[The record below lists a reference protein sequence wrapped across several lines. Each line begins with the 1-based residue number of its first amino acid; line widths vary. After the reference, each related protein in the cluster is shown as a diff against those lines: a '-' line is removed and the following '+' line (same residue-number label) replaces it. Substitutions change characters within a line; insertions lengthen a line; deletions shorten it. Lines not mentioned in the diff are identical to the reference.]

1 MFSEVIDV
9 LIFPVFIIAGL
20 GLFWLS
26 IYKGRPINS
35 ENVNV

>member
-1 MFSEVIDV
+1 MTTEVVDAIV
-9 LIFPVFIIAGL
+9 IAVILIVGL

-35 ENVNV
+35 ENAYG